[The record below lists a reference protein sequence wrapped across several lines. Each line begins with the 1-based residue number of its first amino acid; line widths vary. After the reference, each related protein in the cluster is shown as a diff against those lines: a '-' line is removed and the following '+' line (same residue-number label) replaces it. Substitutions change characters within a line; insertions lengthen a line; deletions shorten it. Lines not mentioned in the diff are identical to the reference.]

1 MSTKDKLVET
11 AARLFADNGYGATGM
26 AEILRKAGVH
36 RGSLYH
42 AFPAKKD
49 LLVAVLER
57 YRNGMDV
64 RLIEPAWRGVRDPIE
79 RVFALLDRYRAFL
92 VDSQCMFGCPIGSLA
107 LELHAP
113 DAEIR
118 ALLVANFDAWT
129 RKIEECFLAV
139 RGQFQAGTDFRAL
152 ALFALTTMEGG
163 VMLARTHRSLKHF
176 DSAVA
181 TFRDYIDLLRTAD
194 PGAVKVG

>member
-1 MSTKDKLVET
+1 MSTKDKLIET
-11 AARLFADNGYGATGM
+11 AVRLFADKGFGATGM

-57 YRNGMDV
+57 YRNGMDA
-64 RLIEPAWRGVRDPIE
+64 RLIEPAWRGVNDPIG

-92 VDSQCMFGCPIGSLA
+92 VDSECMFGCPIGNLA

-113 DAEIR
+113 DDDIR
-118 ALLVANFDAWT
+118 ALLVENFEAWT
-129 RKIEECFLAV
+129 RKIEECFFAA
-139 RGQFQAGTDFRAL
+139 RGQFAAGTDFRAL
-152 ALFALTTMEGG
+152 AVFALTTMEGG
-163 VMLARTHRSLKHF
+163 VMLARTYRSLDRF
-176 DSAVA
+176 DTAVA
-181 TFRDYIDLLRTAD
+181 TFRDYIDLLRTED

>member
-26 AEILRKAGVH
+26 AEILRKAGAH

-57 YRNGMDV
+57 YRKGMDV
-64 RLIEPAWRGVRDPIE
+64 RLIEPAWRDVDDPIA

-92 VDSQCMFGCPIGSLA
+92 VDSECMFGCPIGSLA

-118 ALLVANFDAWT
+118 ALLVENFDAWT
-129 RKIEECFLAV
+129 RKIEECFLAA
-139 RGQFQAGTDFRAL
+139 RGQFPAGTDFRAL
-152 ALFALTTMEGG
+152 AVFALTTMEGG
-163 VMLARTHRSLKHF
+163 VMLARTYRSLEHF
-176 DSAVA
+176 DSAIA
-181 TFRDYIDLLRTAD
+181 TFRDYIDLLHTED